1 MDKAKANEPVKQVT
15 IHEHTNLS
23 DGLVSWKWLMQ
34 YWFNNNY
41 KYCGP
46 ADHHHIATK
55 KLVKVLMYQEYLK
68 NHPTKDVA
76 FDNLDSSEL
85 QIYENEAKK
94 QLNKAYF
101 KIESDAFAGLTG
113 LEVPSGKTMKYINV
127 CEFTARDSEYVNDKG
142 RPAKYHF
149 LIVAPRLDTD
159 NLFKRLLQLKRI
171 NDIDYTRAHIEY
183 MYRYKGFKDKFP
195 ADKINEFIHN
205 KQLQGINVQAFTDTL
220 TEEFFQVYPEEKSM
234 LASSNREF
242 KRMMNAVPDMERL
255 DIPFDVLLAAAHD
268 AGALVL
274 MAHPARNLR
283 RLPEDT
289 LLPAIQSFIDRGID
303 GFCINE
309 VVDISGANEK
319 YLESKPKMTYGQ
331 INTLIGITC
340 NSRNRIAESERKRHI
355 RTTKNTLIIDGGGN
369 DCHTKEHYENL
380 KQSKFDTHSAEMMLD
395 AIEELNYARELGL
408 NTNRMYNVN
417 TNIVEDYISKHLYID
432 ETGKAYSHQYRK
444 FVNKMKVLEA
454 REETV
459 REIKQWISE
468 NSELLKMVKSV
479 ELSNGL
485 EVSGEWLRIVNTNK
499 NLTLE
504 QYEALKNGEGPT
516 KPKAEGSVKET
527 KDRMVSKDAA
537 VSHSGGRE
545 M

>member
-1 MDKAKANEPVKQVT
+1 MAEVKANETVKQVT
-15 IHEHTNLS
+15 IHEHTDLS
-23 DGLVSWKWLMQ
+23 DGLVSWEYAMQ
-34 YWFNNNY
+34 YWFNNDY
-41 KYCGP
+41 EYCGP

-68 NHPTKDVA
+68 KHPTKDVA
-76 FDNLDSSEL
+76 FADLPKTEL
-85 QIYENEAKK
+85 QIYENNAKK

-101 KIESDAFAGLTG
+101 ELSSDAFAGLTG
-113 LEVPSGKTMKYINV
+113 MKVPSGKTIKYINA
-127 CEFTARDSEYVNDKG
+127 CEFTARDSAWKNDKG

-183 MYRYKGFKDKFP
+183 MYRYKGLKDKFP

-205 KQLQGINVQAFTDTL
+205 KQLQGINVQALTEKL
-220 TEEFFQVYPEEKSM
+220 TEEFFQVFPEEKNV

-268 AGALVL
+268 AGAFVL

-283 RLPEDT
+283 RLPENT
-289 LLPAIQSFIDRGID
+289 LLPAIQSFIDRGVD

-309 VVDISGANEK
+309 VVDISGTNDK

-340 NSRNRIAESERKRHI
+340 NSRNKIIEIERKRHTRI
-355 RTTKNTLIIDGGGN
+355 NKNTLIIDGGGN
-369 DCHTKEHYENL
+369 DCHTREHYENL
-380 KQSKFDTHSAEMMLD
+380 SKSKFNTKSAEMFVD

-408 NTNRMYNVN
+408 TTNRIYDIN
-417 TNIVEDYISKHLYID
+417 TNIVEDYIAERLYID
-432 ETGKAYSHQYRK
+432 ETGKPYSHQYRK
-444 FVNKMKVLEA
+444 FTKKMKVLEA

-485 EVSGEWLRIVNTNK
+485 EVSGEWLKIVNTNK

-504 QYEALKNGEGPT
+504 QYEALKNGESPT